1 MGLKTTTEQKRY
13 LYILADGQLHEKAEE
28 GAEGA
33 KKRIHEKEDKTI
45 VEKWEY
51 SYPGI
56 VGTIVDVKFYE
67 SDYGTNVLVD
77 INDEDDNEFVLSLK
91 AASRYGEA
99 FMEALPNLDLNK
111 EVDITVYSF
120 PDKKNKD
127 RRVQGMTIK
136 QDDEKVRSA
145 FKKYDEDTKTWSYP
159 IKGYPTVDQKKAEKY
174 NTEKWKLHY
183 ANVNIW
189 LQDYLIE
196 AALIKP
202 HDDAAAKVQEEVG
215 EDGEKK
221 EKEY

>member
-1 MGLKTTTEQKRY
+1 MGLKSEKDQKRY
-13 LYILADGQLHEKAEE
+13 LYILSDGKLHEKAEE

-33 KKRIHEKEDKTI
+33 KKRIFEKDDGTS

-56 VGTIVDVKFYE
+56 VGTIGEIKFYE
-67 SDYGTNVLVD
+67 GDYGTNINIE
-77 INDEDDNEFVLSLK
+77 INDEDENEFVLSLK

-111 EVDITVYSF
+111 EVDITVYSY

-136 QDDEKVRSA
+136 QDDEQIRSA
-145 FKKYDEDTKTWSYP
+145 FKQYDKDTKTWSYP
-159 IKGYPTVDQKKAEKY
+159 VKDYPTVDQKKAEKY

-202 HDDAAAKVQEEVG
+202 HEATAEAPEEEGVEKD
-215 EDGEKK
+215 EDF
-221 EKEY
+221 